1 MSEPQHTIESLE
13 TNWNNA
19 IKLCI
24 KRTKERDEA
33 LERIAAVEAERDT
46 LAEEL
51 ADWKDCAKSAAQ
63 EDCGKEKHCS
73 CVPLLRK
80 RVAELQSVV
89 DRLPNHRA
97 LLDIGE
103 ERMRQVEIE
112 GWTEAH
118 DDKWINAELAAA
130 AASYAW
136 PRDGKMQ
143 DGRIVP
149 KQWPWHWSWW
159 KVAGQRRNLIKAGAL
174 IVAEIERLDRVE
186 LASQSAQQVREGDK

>member
-1 MSEPQHTIESLE
+1 MKECTTHHYACDCREAAHKAEIAALQAERDQL
-13 TNWNNA
+13 
-19 IKLCI
+19 
-24 KRTKERDEA
+24 RKERDD
-33 LERIAAVEAERDT
+33 AAA
-46 LAEEL
+46 
-51 ADWKDCAKSAAQ
+51 
-63 EDCGKEKHCS
+63 
-73 CVPLLRK
+73 

-186 LASQSAQQVREGDK
+186 LASQSAQQVGEGDK